1 MIAPLRNN
9 KIVLY
14 DIIYASFSG
23 FIFILLSSRSLE
35 HKNSNEKGGWNGYE
49 NKGYKEPERCNL
61 ARIDNQ
67 GNWQHWTTKTRD
79 RDENEIS
86 NLVRTTRFWINLR
99 LVRSRSKD
107 CKAKYSFWSNTT
119 KVSIH
124 DSQNRLPSHNTTAKN

>member
-67 GNWQHWTTKTRD
+67 GQLATLDYKNTGQRRKRD
-79 RDENEIS
+79 IKFS
-86 NLVRTTRFWINLR
+86 
-99 LVRSRSKD
+99 
-107 CKAKYSFWSNTT
+107 A
-119 KVSIH
+119 H
-124 DSQNRLPSHNTTAKN
+124 DTFLN